1 MTRLRLALAASLA
14 LAPLFLASSG
24 PVMAQSQTPSQT
36 QRLIAMT
43 GTGEVTAA
51 PDMVTVSVG
60 VVEIEPTAAAA
71 LNANTAKMTTLMQM
85 LKDAGIAEK
94 DIQTSNF
101 SVNPRYDFDQ
111 SRQAQIMVGYEVSNE
126 VTIRLR
132 KVADLGR
139 LLDRLVEAGSNQVNG
154 VSFGIAETAKLEDEA
169 RRRATENAR
178 HKAEVYAKAAGVKI
192 GKVMSIS
199 ETTSYRPPM
208 PMLAARR
215 MQAEAAPV
223 PIAAG
228 EATVSASVD
237 VVWELK

>member
-14 LAPLFLASSG
+14 FAPLFLATSG
-24 PVMAQSQTPSQT
+24 PAMAQTPTTASQ

-60 VVEIEPTAAAA
+60 VVEMAPTAAAA
-71 LNANTAKMTTLMQM
+71 LNANTAKMTGLMLA
-85 LKDAGIAEK
+85 LKEAGIAEK

-101 SVNPRYDFDQ
+101 SVNPRYEFDQ
-111 SRQAQIMVGYEVSNE
+111 SRQTQKMVGYEVSNQ

-132 KVADLGR
+132 KIADLGG
-139 LLDRLVEAGSNQVNG
+139 LLDRLVQAGSNQVNG
-154 VSFGIAETAKLEDEA
+154 ISFGIADTSKLEDEA

-178 HKAEVYAKAAGVKI
+178 HKAEVYAKAAGVEI
-192 GKVMSIS
+192 GKVVSIS

-208 PMLAARR
+208 PMVAARR
-215 MQAEAAPV
+215 MQADAAPV